1 MVVVGKVIVIGE
13 EVAVFVRGVGVA
25 VDSVVAVV
33 VAVAVI
39 AGETLV
45 LREEVKVVVGAVTV
59 IVV

>member
-33 VAVAVI
+33 VAVPVF
-39 AGETLV
+39 AGETVV